1 MFIIGQE
8 QYIIHS
14 ITYFDDKPN
23 IIELISE
30 DDKIIKRYAFEKDN
44 EELLESIFHYQKIVK
59 NCGGFESGGPIEM
72 LYDFVEVIMKRLI
85 EL

>member
-59 NCGGFESGGPIEM
+59 NCGEHIEHIGL
-72 LYDFVEVIMKRLI
+72 LYMFVEIIMERLV